1 MLNHYTR
8 TGSSLNER
16 GRRNLSSLPT
26 AYRESRDMCLA
37 EALGD
42 GASPPRGA
50 NLVRCRSCTAKG
62 ETAPC
67 LFVVRGTCAEVK
79 SLVRHVRLGEDVPEA
94 ERVVDAEHLRIL
106 ASGCV
111 IDARV

>member
-1 MLNHYTR
+1 VLNHYTR

-26 AYRESRDMCLA
+26 AYRESRDTCLA

-42 GASPPRGA
+42 GESLRRGA
-50 NLVRCRSCTAKG
+50 NPVRCRSCIAKG

-67 LFVVRGTCAEVK
+67 LFVVCGTNAEVR
-79 SLVRHVRLGEDVPEA
+79 SLVRRVRLGEDVPES
-94 ERVVDAEHLRIL
+94 ERAADVEHLRML
-106 ASGCV
+106 ASG
-111 IDARV
+111 